1 MTYERVMVRFAVVLG
16 AVLAACVLLTT
27 RASARIVACPPSVTA
42 PATLPTAELNSPYT
56 YPLPGCGASWSL
68 TGTLPTGL
76 TFDAPSHT
84 ISGTPTGSV
93 STASLTVTATSSGT
107 DATENVELP
116 VAETVQVDPAKGEL
130 TGVTYDTSAGNLIN
144 LARANTPIP
153 VSSSGLVYV
162 AGPTAGK
169 VFDIDPT
176 NPESTGTAMSGL
188 TFPAAVATGFN
199 LFSFGQ
205 GLLYA
210 AQFGSPPASGEPL
223 AVATTPTDTSSPSA
237 LQAPL
242 SDGDTSCAKPDAA
255 TTPSFLPFPL
265 VAYSCAGSDQVTV
278 DVLAPICIPD
288 MAASCSFNYNLGPNG
303 VPSGMAFDNNLD
315 LLIADAR
322 NNTVTAVNGAGSP
335 DVVVDLPAG
344 STPANV
350 AYDPNNNI
358 LYVAD
363 PGTDQVSRV
372 SVGTDTSGSTPVT
385 TLTDTGEINLPPGC
399 RPFGVAVDNT
409 GNTVVATC
417 SGAGTAQ
424 VIDVS
429 GSTPTIAYSP
439 QVGSVPDGVTIVGND
454 AFVANEVGGTVT
466 VIDPPAGARALH
478 AQVAVTH
485 ARRHGSHL
493 VRRGQTALHSVLK
506 QIKKASHGK
515 RVTNL
520 HALLKQIQRASKRHK
535 HRPAKRHH
543 RAAAHGS
550 AASVAD
556 PLVAPLSPFS
566 R

>member
-16 AVLAACVLLTT
+16 AVVAACVFLTA
-27 RASARIVACPPSVTA
+27 RANAKLVACPSVTA
-42 PATLPTAELNSPYT
+42 MATLPTAELNSVYSYT
-56 YPLPGCGASWSL
+56 VPGCGDSWSL

-76 TFDAPSHT
+76 NFDAPSHT

-116 VAETVQVDPAKGEL
+116 VAETVQVDAAKGEL
-130 TGVTYDTSAGNLIN
+130 TGVTYDNTSGDLIN
-144 LARANTPIP
+144 LARANTPGP

-176 NPESTGTAMSGL
+176 DPTSTGTAMSGL
-188 TFPAAVATGFN
+188 DFPAAVTTGFN
-199 LFSFGQ
+199 VFSFGQ

-223 AVATTPTDTSSPSA
+223 AVATTPTDTSAESPIQS
-237 LQAPL
+237 PL
-242 SDGDTSCAKPDAA
+242 PDGDTSCAKPDAA
-255 TTPSFLPFPL
+255 TAPSSLPFPI
-265 VAYSCAGSDQVTV
+265 VAYSCAGSSQATV
-278 DVLAPICIPD
+278 DVLAPICTPE
-288 MAASCSFNYNLGPNG
+288 MATSCSFNYNLGPNG
-303 VPSGMAFDNNLD
+303 VPSGITFDNNLD
-315 LLIADAR
+315 LLVADAR
-322 NNTVTAVNGAGSP
+322 NNTVTAVSGTGAP

-350 AYDPNNNI
+350 AYDSNNNV

-363 PGTDQVSRV
+363 PGTDQVSMV
-372 SVGTDTSGSTPVT
+372 SIGTDTSGTTPDT
-385 TLTDTGEINLPPGC
+385 TLTDTGEINLPSGC
-399 RPFGVAVDNT
+399 RPFGVAVDDT

-417 SGAGTAQ
+417 SGTGTAQ

-429 GSTPTIAYSP
+429 GPTPTIAYSP
-439 QVGSVPDGVTIVGND
+439 QVGSVPDGVTIVGNE

-466 VIDPPAGARALH
+466 VIDPPTGARALH
-478 AQVAVTH
+478 AQVAITH

-493 VRRGQTALHSVLK
+493 IRRGQTALRSVLK

-520 HALLKQIQRASKRHK
+520 HALLKQIQRAAKRHK
-535 HRPAKRHH
+535 HHPAKRHH
-543 RAAAHGS
+543 RAAAHSS